1 MESVVGLAH
10 CQLQLDGSL
19 AALEA
24 ADLSFR
30 GCVARAPMHMTPNLT
45 TAADVWGRQGKGL
58 SGEQEVPMET

>member
-24 ADLSFR
+24 ADLSFFLFFR

-45 TAADVWGRQGKGL
+45 TAADGWGL